1 MGNEGAA
8 GALVASVVRAL
19 RQVPGL
25 SQVSDGA
32 PIQAGEASATVEI
45 GPETDWG
52 HKSGEGAEVRFA
64 LLIRCGGERPGRV
77 RQLMEMARQAV
88 VAIGPDCGEWR
99 LVSLVML
106 RSRTMPFGSA
116 QDRRG
121 SWPSWTG
128 VAEYRARLL
137 KGG

>member
-1 MGNEGAA
+1 MSGEGAA
-8 GALVASVVRAL
+8 GALTASVIGVL

-32 PIQAGEASATVEI
+32 PLHAGDASATVEI

-52 HKSGEGAEVRFA
+52 HKSGEGAEVRLA
-64 LLIRCGGERPGRV
+64 VLIRCGGERPGRV
-77 RQLMEMARQAV
+77 RALMEMARQAV
-88 VAIGPDCGEWR
+88 AAIGPDCGEWR

-106 RSRTMPFGSA
+106 RSRTV
-116 QDRRG
+116 RG
-121 SWPSWTG
+121 SGPSWTG